1 MFAEIVKHTM
11 KKLKLFLILIISCL
25 TLQAQTRNKQYEDYI
40 KKYRELA
47 VEEMKKYHIPASI
60 TLAQGLLESGA
71 GQSTLARKS
80 NNHFGIKCG
89 SDWRGKT
96 VSHDDDARGEC
107 FRAYKHP
114 KESYED
120 HSKFLAGR
128 SRYASLFKLKITDYK
143 GWARGLKK
151 AGYATNPR
159 YADQLIGIIELYEL
173 HKYDEKNYLK
183 WIKKNP
189 NPHQTYIANDLLY
202 IVVRAGDSWKSISK
216 EFDISQK
223 KLRKYN
229 DLYKGYALQV
239 GDILYLEKK
248 NRKADKEHFVHVLR
262 AGESMY
268 SISQKY
274 GIRLKN
280 LYKMNKMDAD
290 DPAPEVGTILRL
302 R

>member
-1 MFAEIVKHTM
+1 MNR
-11 KKLKLFLILIISCL
+11 LILTFVCL
-25 TLQAQTRNKQYEDYI
+25 LGILSLQAQTRNKQYEEYI
-40 KKYRELA
+40 KQYRDIA

-89 SDWRGKT
+89 SDWNGKS
-96 VSHDDDARGEC
+96 VRHDDDERNEC

-114 KESYED
+114 KQSYED
-120 HSKFLAGR
+120 HSKFLVSR
-128 SRYASLFKLKITDYK
+128 PRYASLFKLKITDYK

-159 YADQLIGIIELYEL
+159 YAEQLIGIIELYDL
-173 HKYDEKNYLK
+173 DKYDKKGGLK
-183 WIKKNP
+183 WMKENP
-189 NPHQTYIANDLLY
+189 NPHQPYIANGLVY
-202 IVVRAGDSWKSISK
+202 IIVRQGDTWKSISK
-216 EFDISQK
+216 EFDISRK

-229 DLYKGYALQV
+229 DLYKGYELKV

-248 NRKADKEHFVHVLR
+248 NRRADKEHIVHVLR

-268 SISQKY
+268 SISQRY
-274 GIRLKN
+274 GVRLER
-280 LYKMNKMDAD
+280 LYKLNKMSEDA
-290 DPAPEVGTILRL
+290 PTPEVGTILRL

>member
-1 MFAEIVKHTM
+1 MFAEIVNHTM

-25 TLQAQTRNKQYEDYI
+25 TLQAQTRNKQYEAYI

-71 GQSTLARKS
+71 GQSALARKS

-89 SDWRGKT
+89 SDWYGKT

-114 KESYED
+114 KDSYED

-128 SRYASLFKLKITDYK
+128 PRYASLFNLNITDYK

-173 HKYDEKNYLK
+173 YKYDDKNYLK

-189 NPHQTYIANDLLY
+189 NPHQTYIANGLLY
-202 IVVRAGDSWKSISK
+202 IVVRAGDSWKSISQ

-248 NRKADKEHFVHVLR
+248 NKKADKEHIVHVLR

-280 LYKMNKMDAD
+280 LYKLNKMDED
-290 DPAPEVGTILRL
+290 DPAPEIGTILRL

>member
-1 MFAEIVKHTM
+1 MFAEIVRHTM

-71 GQSTLARKS
+71 GQSSLARKS

-89 SDWRGKT
+89 GDWTGKT

-114 KESYED
+114 KDSYED

-128 SRYASLFKLKITDYK
+128 PRYASLFKLKITDYK

-248 NRKADKEHFVHVLR
+248 NKKADKEHIVHVLR

>member
-1 MFAEIVKHTM
+1 MNR
-11 KKLKLFLILIISCL
+11 LILTFVCL
-25 TLQAQTRNKQYEDYI
+25 LGILSLQAQTRNKQYEEYI
-40 KKYRELA
+40 KKYRDIA

-89 SDWRGKT
+89 SDWKGKS
-96 VSHDDDARGEC
+96 VRHDDDERNEC

-114 KESYED
+114 KQSYED
-120 HSKFLAGR
+120 HSKFLVSR

-159 YADQLIGIIELYEL
+159 YAEQLIGIIELYDL
-173 HKYDEKNYLK
+173 DKYDKKGGLK
-183 WIKKNP
+183 WMKENP
-189 NPHQTYIANDLLY
+189 NPHQPYIANGLVY
-202 IVVRAGDSWKSISK
+202 IVVRSGDTWKSISK
-216 EFDISQK
+216 EFDISRK

-229 DLYKGYALQV
+229 DLYKGYELKA

-248 NRKADKEHFVHVLR
+248 NRRADKEHIVHVLR

-274 GIRLKN
+274 GIRLSR
-280 LYKMNKMDAD
+280 LYKLNKMSEDE
-290 DPAPEVGTILRL
+290 PTPEVGTILRL